1 MATYLYRLGGWSF
14 ENRRKVLLAWLF
26 LLGVVG
32 FCAVT
37 FSGHTSEKFDVPGTE
52 SQKAQ
57 QLLEHK
63 FPEASG
69 AYARVV
75 YEAPVGETLTDPKNR
90 TAILASVRLATKAK
104 GVMKVID
111 PFTANA
117 LSADKRI
124 GYTDVIY
131 PVPSDEIDK
140 AARDELAAVA
150 GPARAAGLKVEFGGR
165 LVTNDKASNSES
177 VGLMLGYAVLAVTL
191 ASLLAAGMPLLTAI
205 LGVAIGIA
213 GLTALTGIIEM
224 SDVAPTLAT
233 MLGLAVG
240 IDYALFI
247 LSRHRQNVADRLEL
261 RESAPQATATAGS
274 AVVFAGLTVIIALV
288 GLTVINIPFLTVMGL
303 AAAATVAIAVLI
315 ALTLLPAL
323 LGFAGGR
330 VLRVNRVLAYRPRR
344 KPVQG

>member
-1 MATYLYRLGGWSF
+1 MTASGAHTQRRRRDPNNRTTQPRRRLPIMATYLNRRGGWSF
-14 ENRRKVLLAWLF
+14 QNRRKVLLGWLL
-26 LLGVVG
+26 LLGAVG
-32 FCAVT
+32 FCGLT

-75 YEAPVGETLTDPKNR
+75 YQAPAGEKVTDPVNR
-90 TAILASVRLATKAK
+90 DAITASVNIASKAK
-104 GVMKVID
+104 DVMKVID
-111 PFTANA
+111 QFTAHA
-117 LSADKRI
+117 LSADRRI
-124 GYTDVIY
+124 AYTAVIY
-131 PVPSDEIDK
+131 PVPSDQIDH

-150 GPARAAGLKVEFGGR
+150 APARDAGLTVEFGGR

-177 VGLMLGYAVLAVTL
+177 MGLMIGYAVLAITL

-205 LGVAIGIA
+205 LGVATGIA
-213 GLTALTGIIEM
+213 GLTALTGVIEM

-247 LSRHRQNVADRLEL
+247 LSRHRQNVADGIDL
-261 RESAPQATATAGS
+261 RESAAQATATAGS
-274 AVVFAGLTVIIALV
+274 AVVFAGLTVIIAL
-288 GLTVINIPFLTVMGL
+288 
-303 AAAATVAIAVLI
+303 
-315 ALTLLPAL
+315 
-323 LGFAGGR
+323 
-330 VLRVNRVLAYRPRR
+330 
-344 KPVQG
+344 